1 MSLSR
6 SERSLIFGQRGP
18 LLSPPDGDGGGGCGI
33 GEAGAAGGERG
44 ELSFPTGPIRTRAP
58 WNGRPI
64 GADWALVARWGGVI
78 AEAARREGVDP
89 RWIAAVMA
97 VETQGIHERDGQV
110 LEVWDDSPQDG
121 PSVGVMQV
129 KPRVWGWLRP
139 DVDPYTAEGNIRLGA
154 AVLRHLVDK
163 YGSFANAIALG
174 YHPAPS
180 RNGTTPLLY
189 ELAARGL
196 LEELDHAA

>member
-1 MSLSR
+1 MNLSR
-6 SERSLIFGQRGP
+6 LERSLIFGQRGP
-18 LLSPPDGDGGGGCGI
+18 FYSTPDGEGGGGAGD
-33 GEAGAAGGERG
+33 GEAGAAGGGRG
-44 ELSFPTGPIRTRAP
+44 GLSFPTAPIRTRAP

-78 AEAARREGVDP
+78 AEVARREGVDP